1 MIDEEH
7 AKKILN
13 FAKCLKIQGKQYLTS
28 TFQIK
33 WNIDVRVFFII
44 NLQIAKTLIFAKLAQ
59 RDYYPLSK
67 KSFDRFHMTQNEH
80 TLIC

>member
-33 WNIDVRVFFII
+33 
-44 NLQIAKTLIFAKLAQ
+44 
-59 RDYYPLSK
+59 
-67 KSFDRFHMTQNEH
+67 
-80 TLIC
+80 